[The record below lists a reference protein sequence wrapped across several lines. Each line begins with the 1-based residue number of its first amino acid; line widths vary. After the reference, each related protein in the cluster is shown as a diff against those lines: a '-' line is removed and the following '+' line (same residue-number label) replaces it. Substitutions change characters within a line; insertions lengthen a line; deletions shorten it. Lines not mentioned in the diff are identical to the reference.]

1 MEKNFLTFNA
11 MHVRA
16 SPPTYRNSSASC
28 ECILVGDEADQ
39 VLQVNRGRVFIDP

>member
-1 MEKNFLTFNA
+1 MEENSLTFNA
-11 MHVRA
+11 TNVRV